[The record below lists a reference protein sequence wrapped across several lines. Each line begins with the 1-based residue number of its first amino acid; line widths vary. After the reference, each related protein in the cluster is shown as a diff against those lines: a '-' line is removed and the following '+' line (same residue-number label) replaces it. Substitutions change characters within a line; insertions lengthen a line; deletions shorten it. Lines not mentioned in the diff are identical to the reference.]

1 MIKASALLVV
11 LAIGLLVAG
20 VVGSS
25 LLMVYVS
32 IGVCAVAALLLAVGV
47 LSHWSEIFGRRGA
60 RPASTQGA
68 WSEPQ
73 VHVTAPVLASI
84 QAQAVAAARESGRS
98 GRDEAGVRPD
108 GARPGAA
115 RPGGP
120 RPGDARPGGGRV
132 PERPAEVVPSP
143 AEVTGRGDEIPAP
156 GRNDDL
162 WERVEEELGSA
173 AKRDTGALSWP
184 GTVFP
189 PVPPDEPVPAES
201 AAQAPEAG
209 PRGEPR
215 VGASA
220 WIWGSGAKR
229 QPSETADPAWPPP
242 AAAFAEPQAAP
253 KPAAPEPDAS
263 GSATP
268 EPAATEPV
276 VPEPAATE
284 PVVPEAVVPEPAA
297 AGSGGPGDTDGPPVS
312 GEMDAEPA
320 SGAEVAQDTEVAE
333 GTEAVPDDKAAQDAD
348 VAEDAKAVSADD
360 ATPDDGVVPD
370 AEASSAAEDQEAAGL
385 ALESTS
391 GKPADGDDG
400 PDWIIATSRPA
411 GQEHAAGT
419 PAAQSP
425 AAQEATVEEA
435 TVEEAAGEEPV
446 AGDSAAKEP
455 AAQAAAVADPT
466 GGESADPAG
475 GDSADPAGGDSAAPD
490 PAAKEPAA
498 KEPAAKEPAAKA
510 PGPDAPGAPE
520 SAAEEPASDGATAKP
535 APGRVEVTVVPGV
548 ARYHRSGCILIRFL
562 GAGDLEIMT
571 RQEAEDAKFAA
582 CRACQPD
589 QLED

>member
-1 MIKASALLVV
+1 MIKASALLVA

-47 LSHWSEIFGRRGA
+47 ASHWSEIFGRREA
-60 RPASTQGA
+60 RPASEPGA

-84 QAQAVAAARESGRS
+84 QAQAVAAARGSGRA
-98 GRDEAGVRPD
+98 GREEAAVRPD
-108 GARPGAA
+108 GARPG
-115 RPGGP
+115 GP
-120 RPGDARPGGGRV
+120 RPDAVRPGSGRA

-143 AEVTGRGDEIPAP
+143 AEVAGRGDEFPAA

-189 PVPPDEPVPAES
+189 PVPPDLPVSAES
-201 AAQAPEAG
+201 AAPAPEAG
-209 PRGEPR
+209 GRGEPR
-215 VGASA
+215 AGASA
-220 WIWGSGAKR
+220 WIWGSGAGW
-229 QPSETADPAWPPP
+229 QPPETADPAWPPP

-253 KPAAPEPDAS
+253 KPAAPEPTAP
-263 GSATP
+263 GPAAVAPAAP
-268 EPAATEPV
+268 EPMAPGPDAAGPD
-276 VPEPAATE
+276 
-284 PVVPEAVVPEPAA
+284 A
-297 AGSGGPGDTDGPPVS
+297 AGSGGSGDRAGPPVPD
-312 GEMDAEPA
+312 ETAAEPA
-320 SGAEVAQDTEVAE
+320 SDAESAQDTDVTAGTEVAPDDEAAEDAEVAAVAR
-333 GTEAVPDDKAAQDAD
+333 AVP
-348 VAEDAKAVSADD
+348 ADD
-360 ATPDDGVVPD
+360 TAPDQGVVPDEGMVPD
-370 AEASSAAEDQEAAGL
+370 AEASSAAEDHEAAEP
-385 ALESTS
+385 AVEST
-391 GKPADGDDG
+391 PAEPATGGDGSR
-400 PDWIIATSRPA
+400 WIIATSRPA
-411 GQEHAAGT
+411 GQEPAAGT

-425 AAQEATVEEA
+425 AALEAT
-435 TVEEAAGEEPV
+435 
-446 AGDSAAKEP
+446 AGDSAVKEP
-455 AAQAAAVADPT
+455 AATAPGADDLGTDDRAA
-466 GGESADPAG
+466 G
-475 GDSADPAGGDSAAPD
+475 
-490 PAAKEPAA
+490 EPAA
-498 KEPAAKEPAAKA
+498 KESAAQKSADKEP
-510 PGPDAPGAPE
+510 GPGAPE
-520 SAAEEPASDGATAKP
+520 PAAEEPASDGATARP
-535 APGRVEVTVVPGV
+535 ATGRVEVTVVPGV

>member
-1 MIKASALLVV
+1 VIKASALLVA

-47 LSHWSEIFGRRGA
+47 ASHWSEIFGRREV
-60 RPASTQGA
+60 RPASEQGA

-84 QAQAVAAARESGRS
+84 QAQAVAAARGSGRA
-98 GRDEAGVRPD
+98 GREEAGVRPD

-120 RPGDARPGGGRV
+120 RPDAVRPGSGRA

-143 AEVTGRGDEIPAP
+143 AEVAGRGDEFPAA
-156 GRNDDL
+156 GRHDDL

-189 PVPPDEPVPAES
+189 PVPPDLPVSAES
-201 AAQAPEAG
+201 AARAPEAWAQ
-209 PRGEPR
+209 GEPR
-215 VGASA
+215 AGASA
-220 WIWGSGAKR
+220 WIWGSGAGW
-229 QPSETADPAWPPP
+229 QPPETADPAWPPP

-253 KPAAPEPDAS
+253 KPAAA
-263 GSATP
+263 
-268 EPAATEPV
+268 EPAAVAPPVTEPV
-276 VPEPAATE
+276 APGPDAAA
-284 PVVPEAVVPEPAA
+284 PDA
-297 AGSGGPGDTDGPPVS
+297 AGSGGPGDGADPPVPD
-312 GEMDAEPA
+312 ETAAEPA
-320 SGAEVAQDTEVAE
+320 SGAESAQDTDVAE
-333 GTEAVPDDKAAQDAD
+333 GTEVAPDDEA
-348 VAEDAKAVSADD
+348 AEDADAGAVPADD
-360 ATPDDGVVPD
+360 TAPDEGVVPD
-370 AEASSAAEDQEAAGL
+370 GGASSAAEDHEAAEP
-385 ALESTS
+385 AVQST
-391 GKPADGDDG
+391 PAEPATGDDG
-400 PDWIIATSRPA
+400 SPWIIATSRPA
-411 GQEHAAGT
+411 GQEPAAAT
-419 PAAQSP
+419 PAARSP
-425 AAQEATVEEA
+425 AAPEATA
-435 TVEEAAGEEPV
+435 GKPAAEKPA
-446 AGDSAAKEP
+446 AGDSAVKAP
-455 AAQAAAVADPT
+455 AAPAPGAD
-466 GGESADPAG
+466 DPG
-475 GDSADPAGGDSAAPD
+475 TDDR
-490 PAAKEPAA
+490 AAKESAA
-498 KEPAAKEPAAKA
+498 QKSADKEP
-510 PGPDAPGAPE
+510 GPGAPE
-520 SAAEEPASDGATAKP
+520 PAAEEPARDAASARPAT
-535 APGRVEVTVVPGV
+535 GRVEVTVVPGV

>member
-1 MIKASALLVV
+1 MIKASALLVA

-47 LSHWSEIFGRRGA
+47 ASHWSEIFGRREV
-60 RPASTQGA
+60 RPASEQGA

-84 QAQAVAAARESGRS
+84 QAQAVAAARGSGRV
-98 GRDEAGVRPD
+98 GREEVGVRPD

-120 RPGDARPGGGRV
+120 RPDAVRPGSGRA

-143 AEVTGRGDEIPAP
+143 AEVAGRGDEFPAA

-189 PVPPDEPVPAES
+189 PVPPDLPVSAES
-201 AAQAPEAG
+201 AARAPEAG
-209 PRGEPR
+209 AQGEPR
-215 VGASA
+215 PGASA
-220 WIWGSGAKR
+220 WIWGSGAGW
-229 QPSETADPAWPPP
+229 QPPETADPAWPPP
-242 AAAFAEPQAAP
+242 AAAFAEPQTAP
-253 KPAAPEPDAS
+253 KPAAPEPAAP
-263 GSATP
+263 GPAAVAPAAP
-268 EPAATEPV
+268 EPVAPGPDAAAPG
-276 VPEPAATE
+276 
-284 PVVPEAVVPEPAA
+284 A
-297 AGSGGPGDTDGPPVS
+297 AGSGGSGDGAGPPVPD
-312 GEMDAEPA
+312 ETAAEPA
-320 SGAEVAQDTEVAE
+320 SDAESAQDTDVAE
-333 GTEAVPDDKAAQDAD
+333 GTEVAPDAEAAEDAD
-348 VAEDAKAVSADD
+348 VSADAGAVPAD
-360 ATPDDGVVPD
+360 DTAPDEGVVPD
-370 AEASSAAEDQEAAGL
+370 AEASSAAEDHEAAEP
-385 ALESTS
+385 AVEST
-391 GKPADGDDG
+391 PAEPATGDDG
-400 PDWIIATSRPA
+400 SRWIIATSRPA
-411 GQEHAAGT
+411 GQEPAAGT

-425 AAQEATVEEA
+425 AAPEATAEKPA
-435 TVEEAAGEEPV
+435 
-446 AGDSAAKEP
+446 AGDSAVKEP
-455 AAQAAAVADPT
+455 AATAPGADDPGTDDRAA
-466 GGESADPAG
+466 G
-475 GDSADPAGGDSAAPD
+475 
-490 PAAKEPAA
+490 EPAA
-498 KEPAAKEPAAKA
+498 KESAAQKSADKEPG
-510 PGPDAPGAPE
+510 PGVPE
-520 SAAEEPASDGATAKP
+520 PAAEEPAGDGATARP
-535 APGRVEVTVVPGV
+535 ATGRVEVTVVPGV

>member
-1 MIKASALLVV
+1 VIKASALLVA

-47 LSHWSEIFGRRGA
+47 ASHWSEIFGRREA
-60 RPASTQGA
+60 RPASEQGA

-84 QAQAVAAARESGRS
+84 QAQAVAAARGSGRA
-98 GRDEAGVRPD
+98 GREEAGVRPD

-120 RPGDARPGGGRV
+120 RPDAVRPGSGRA
-132 PERPAEVVPSP
+132 PERPAAVVPSP
-143 AEVTGRGDEIPAP
+143 AEVAGRGDEFPAAA
-156 GRNDDL
+156 RNDDL

-189 PVPPDEPVPAES
+189 PVPPDLPVPPES
-201 AAQAPEAG
+201 SAPAPQAG
-209 PRGEPR
+209 GRGEPR

-220 WIWGSGAKR
+220 WIWGSGAGW
-229 QPSETADPAWPPP
+229 QPPETADPAWPPP

-253 KPAAPEPDAS
+253 KPAAPGPAAPRPAAVAPAAPEPVAPGPDA
-263 GSATP
+263 
-268 EPAATEPV
+268 AAPG
-276 VPEPAATE
+276 
-284 PVVPEAVVPEPAA
+284 A
-297 AGSGGPGDTDGPPVS
+297 AGSGGPGDGAGPPVP
-312 GEMDAEPA
+312 GETAAEPA
-320 SGAEVAQDTEVAE
+320 SDAESAQDTNVAAGTEVA
-333 GTEAVPDDKAAQDAD
+333 PDDEA
-348 VAEDAKAVSADD
+348 AEDAGVAADAGAVSADD
-360 ATPDDGVVPD
+360 TAPDEGAVPDEGVVPD
-370 AEASSAAEDQEAAGL
+370 AEASSAAEDHEAAEP
-385 ALESTS
+385 AVESTAAE
-391 GKPADGDDG
+391 PATGDDG
-400 PDWIIATSRPA
+400 SRWIIATSRPA
-411 GQEHAAGT
+411 GQEPAAGT

-425 AAQEATVEEA
+425 ATP
-435 TVEEAAGEEPV
+435 EAAAEKPA
-446 AGDSAAKEP
+446 AGDSAVKEP
-455 AAQAAAVADPT
+455 AATAPGADDPGTDDRAA
-466 GGESADPAG
+466 G
-475 GDSADPAGGDSAAPD
+475 
-490 PAAKEPAA
+490 EPAA
-498 KEPAAKEPAAKA
+498 KESAAQKSADKEP
-510 PGPDAPGAPE
+510 GPGAPE
-520 SAAEEPASDGATAKP
+520 PAAEEPASDGATARP
-535 APGRVEVTVVPGV
+535 ATGRVEVTVVPGV